1 MSAEEKC
8 WCYARIM
15 LTHPAQ
21 TGMKNGSLKL
31 TAKFRFLLRSAIFD
45 HGDDDDDDDNDD
57 DDDDDDVDNDDN
69 DNDDGDG
76 GGGGGGGGGLTAN
89 SHNIM

>member
-1 MSAEEKC
+1 
-8 WCYARIM
+8 M
-15 LTHPAQ
+15 LTQPAQ

-31 TAKFRFLLRSAIFD
+31 TANFRFLLRSAIFD
-45 HGDDDDDDDNDD
+45 HGGDDDNDD

>member
-15 LTHPAQ
+15 LTQPAQ

-31 TAKFRFLLRSAIFD
+31 TANFRFLLRSAIFD
-45 HGDDDDDDDNDD
+45 HGGDDDDN
-57 DDDDDDVDNDDN
+57 DDDDDVDNDDN

>member
-15 LTHPAQ
+15 LTQPAQ

-31 TAKFRFLLRSAIFD
+31 TANFRFLLRSAIFD
-45 HGDDDDDDDNDD
+45 HGGDDDDN
-57 DDDDDDVDNDDN
+57 DDDDDVDNDDN

-76 GGGGGGGGGLTAN
+76 GGGGGGGLTAN

>member
-15 LTHPAQ
+15 LTQPAQ

-31 TAKFRFLLRSAIFD
+31 TANFRFLLRSAIFD
-45 HGDDDDDDDNDD
+45 HGGDDDDN
-57 DDDDDDVDNDDN
+57 DDDDVDNDDN

>member
-15 LTHPAQ
+15 LTQPAQ

-31 TAKFRFLLRSAIFD
+31 TANFRFLLRSAIFD
-45 HGDDDDDDDNDD
+45 HGGDDDYNDD
-57 DDDDDDVDNDDN
+57 YDDVDNDDN